1 MVSSRCRNS
10 GHVGSN
16 AYLCN
21 IKQQVKHFRKPA
33 ATGNSGRKDMTTINS
48 KMKTK
53 KLYAVVIID
62 STCNVMGHD
71 RGIYGRGDYSWIS
84 EPLNGGYREYN
95 MTETEALEVKADFER
110 VIKERGLEW
119 AAVDIDSVEIPY
131 AETMQDVAD
140 YYNECDFL
148 DTQELEAMIEANGW
162 TSDCATEW
170 GICHNDTEKVIIN
183 DNGEAIVVSL

>member
-1 MVSSRCRNS
+1 
-10 GHVGSN
+10 
-16 AYLCN
+16 
-21 IKQQVKHFRKPA
+21 
-33 ATGNSGRKDMTTINS
+33 MTTINS

-84 EPLNGGYREYN
+84 EPLNDSYREYN

-140 YYNECDFL
+140 YYNESDVL
-148 DTQELEAMIEANGW
+148 DTQALEAMIEENGW
-162 TSDCATEW
+162 TSDCETEW